1 MYKIIDLG
9 HEVPE
14 TGESRVSLIDPRL
27 VPSLVKTASKT
38 ASQTVS
44 TEIQEF
50 WDTIPQDPRYSW
62 LWVIGVSAKEY
73 YGCNNNG
80 DAFTEED
87 LKNTHQLFVDNANVF
102 LQHVNKDPAKGI
114 GKPVFSWYNDE
125 MHRVELILRIDKSRP
140 DATGT
145 VRKISNGEPLYVS
158 MGCTVKYDVCSI
170 CGNKAPT
177 RRDYC
182 DHLRF
187 NMKKILPDGRQVYA
201 LNPDPKFFD
210 ISIVAKPADP
220 TAHTLDK
227 RASLR
232 GSCEPGDSFT
242 SSAEL
247 GERAMDI
254 SQKLAALKKVSD
266 IIKKVEGVVAD
277 TKPDKPGDVPG
288 TERASDAERAS
299 DTERTAGNDS
309 KPDAQSDASI
319 RAVVHIA
326 RNGFHNMEYPEMPY
340 ERLSSMGVGPA
351 TFLTALHH
359 LGAPISLGDAAWLAG
374 SRVMGH
380 CPSHEEMGRMF
391 SLLPDALSELCERPS
406 LVDTLLHKVFAP
418 CPEDAGSP
426 VRRTLVIKV
435 MRPVAE
441 MRIRM
446 LSRMAPEGA
455 LEKIGEAFG
464 RPLEEQIHYGRT
476 LAERI
481 RKDFDPRAENFAPM
495 TVRDKHG
502 NVAVTAPYFVRNT
515 ATQEAASRMVDL
527 PTVAGSALALGAVTA
542 ALGEPTLLGKVM
554 AASLLGVASVGAFSL
569 RGKKDDEKVTT
580 ESCEEIPMTTMVESW
595 KFKKTAASMPRFGT
609 VAGLALP
616 PALALDYMY
625 NKWRYGDMA
634 DVKAEQPGMGG
645 MALKAGRFV
654 KEHPVLTTIGSG
666 LLGSQLLRMPRFGRR
681 IVPPASGKA

>member
-27 VPSLVKTASKT
+27 VPSLVKTAS
-38 ASQTVS
+38 QTVS

-50 WDTIPQDPRYSW
+50 WDTIPQDDRYSW

-125 MHRVELILRIDKSRP
+125 MHRVELILRIDKSKP

-277 TKPDKPGDVPG
+277 TKPDKPGDVPD
-288 TERASDAERAS
+288 TERASDAERVS
-299 DTERTAGNDS
+299 DTEGTAGNDS

-351 TFLTALHH
+351 TFLTVLHH

-391 SLLPDALSELCERPS
+391 SLLPDALSELRERPS
-406 LVDTLLHKVFAP
+406 LMDTLLHKVFFP
-418 CPEDAGSP
+418 CPEGACSP

-441 MRIRM
+441 MRIWM

-569 RGKKDDEKVTT
+569 RENRDDEKVTT

-645 MALKAGRFV
+645 MAFKAGRFV
-654 KEHPVLTTIGSG
+654 KEHPVLTTVGSG

-681 IVPPASGKA
+681 IVPPVARQA

>member
-14 TGESRVSLIDPRL
+14 TGEARVNLME
-27 VPSLVKTASKT
+27 PSLVKTAS
-38 ASQTVS
+38 S
-44 TEIQEF
+44 EIQEF
-50 WDTIPQDPRYSW
+50 WDAIPQDPRYSY
-62 LWVIGVSAKEY
+62 LWVIGVSAREY

-80 DAFTEED
+80 DAFNEAD
-87 LKNTHQLFVDNANVF
+87 LRKTHQNFVDNANVF

-114 GKPVFSWYNDE
+114 GKPVFSWYNE
-125 MHRVELILRIDKSRP
+125 AMHRVELILRIDKSKP
-140 DATGT
+140 DAAGT
-145 VRKISNGEPLYVS
+145 VSKITAGEPIYVS
-158 MGCTVKYDVCSI
+158 MGCTVAYDVCSI

-201 LNPDPKFFD
+201 LNPTPKFFD
-210 ISIVAKPADP
+210 ISIVTKPADP

-232 GSCEPGDSFT
+232 GQQSGVT
-242 SSAEL
+242 HALTSAEL
-247 GERAMDI
+247 GERSLDI

-266 IIKKVEGVVAD
+266 IIKKVDGIVAD
-277 TKPDKPGDVPG
+277 TKSGEP
-288 TERASDAERAS
+288 SNHAEAEYQAIQEPHMATPE
-299 DTERTAGNDS
+299 DTSE
-309 KPDAQSDASI
+309 DASI

-406 LVDTLLHKVFAP
+406 LMDTLLHKVFAP

-426 VRRTLVIKV
+426 IRRTLVIKV

-515 ATQEAASRMVDL
+515 AQQEAASRMVDL

-569 RGKKDDEKVTT
+569 RENRDDEKVTT

-634 DVKAEQPGMGG
+634 DVKSEQPGMGG

-681 IVPPASGKA
+681 IVPPVARKA

>member
-14 TGESRVSLIDPRL
+14 TGEARVNLME
-27 VPSLVKTASKT
+27 PSLVKTAS
-38 ASQTVS
+38 S
-44 TEIQEF
+44 EIQEF
-50 WDTIPQDPRYSW
+50 WDAIPQDPRYSY
-62 LWVIGVSAKEY
+62 LWVIGVSAREY

-80 DAFTEED
+80 DAFNEAD
-87 LKNTHQLFVDNANVF
+87 LRKTHQNFVDNANVF

-114 GKPVFSWYNDE
+114 GKPVFSWYNE
-125 MHRVELILRIDKSRP
+125 AMHRVELILRIDKSKP
-140 DATGT
+140 DAAGT
-145 VRKISNGEPLYVS
+145 VSKITAGEPIYVS
-158 MGCTVKYDVCSI
+158 MGCTVAYDVCSI

-201 LNPDPKFFD
+201 LNPTPKFFD
-210 ISIVAKPADP
+210 ISIVTKPADP

-232 GSCEPGDSFT
+232 GQQSGVT
-242 SSAEL
+242 HALTSAEL
-247 GERAMDI
+247 GERSLDI

-266 IIKKVEGVVAD
+266 IIKKVDGIVAD
-277 TKPDKPGDVPG
+277 TKSGEPSNHAEAEYQAIQEPHMATPED
-288 TERASDAERAS
+288 TSEDA
-299 DTERTAGNDS
+299 
-309 KPDAQSDASI
+309 PI

-351 TFLTALHH
+351 TFLAALHH

-391 SLLPDALSELCERPS
+391 SLLPDALSELRDRPS
-406 LVDTLLHKVFAP
+406 LVDTLLRQVFAP
-418 CPEDAGSP
+418 CPEDACSP

-515 ATQEAASRMVDL
+515 AQQEAASRMVDL

-569 RGKKDDEKVTT
+569 RENRDDEKVTT

>member
-14 TGESRVSLIDPRL
+14 TGEARVNLME
-27 VPSLVKTASKT
+27 PSLVKTAS
-38 ASQTVS
+38 S
-44 TEIQEF
+44 EIQEF
-50 WDTIPQDPRYSW
+50 WDAIPQDPRYSY
-62 LWVIGVSAKEY
+62 LWVIGVSAREY

-80 DAFTEED
+80 DAFNEAD
-87 LKNTHQLFVDNANVF
+87 LRKTHQNFVDNANVF

-114 GKPVFSWYNDE
+114 GKPVFSWYNE
-125 MHRVELILRIDKSRP
+125 AMHRVELILRIDKSKP
-140 DATGT
+140 DAAGT
-145 VRKISNGEPLYVS
+145 VSKITAGEPIYVS
-158 MGCTVKYDVCSI
+158 MGCTVAYDVCSI

-201 LNPDPKFFD
+201 LNPTPKFFD
-210 ISIVAKPADP
+210 ISIVTKPADP

-232 GSCEPGDSFT
+232 GQQSGVT
-242 SSAEL
+242 HALTSAEL
-247 GERAMDI
+247 GERSLDI

-266 IIKKVEGVVAD
+266 IIKKVDGIVAD
-277 TKPDKPGDVPG
+277 TKSGEPSNHAEAEYQAIQEPHMATPED
-288 TERASDAERAS
+288 TSEDA
-299 DTERTAGNDS
+299 
-309 KPDAQSDASI
+309 PI

-351 TFLTALHH
+351 TFLAALHH

-391 SLLPDALSELCERPS
+391 SLLPDALSELRDRPS
-406 LVDTLLHKVFAP
+406 LVDTLLRQVFAP
-418 CPEDAGSP
+418 CPEDACSP

-515 ATQEAASRMVDL
+515 AQQEAASRMVDL

-542 ALGEPTLLGKVM
+542 ASGEPTLLGKVM

-569 RGKKDDEKVTT
+569 RENRDDEKVTT

>member
-14 TGESRVSLIDPRL
+14 TGEARVNLME
-27 VPSLVKTASKT
+27 PSLVKTAS
-38 ASQTVS
+38 S
-44 TEIQEF
+44 EIQEF
-50 WDTIPQDPRYSW
+50 WDAIPQDPRYSY
-62 LWVIGVSAKEY
+62 LWVIGVSAREY

-80 DAFTEED
+80 DAFNEAD
-87 LKNTHQLFVDNANVF
+87 LRKTHQNFVDNANVF

-114 GKPVFSWYNDE
+114 GKPVFSWYNE
-125 MHRVELILRIDKSRP
+125 AMHRVELILRIDKSKP
-140 DATGT
+140 DAAGT
-145 VRKISNGEPLYVS
+145 VSKITAGEPIYVS
-158 MGCTVKYDVCSI
+158 MGCTVAYDVCSI

-201 LNPDPKFFD
+201 LNPTPKFFD
-210 ISIVAKPADP
+210 ISIVTKPADP

-232 GSCEPGDSFT
+232 GQQSGVT
-242 SSAEL
+242 HALTSAEL
-247 GERAMDI
+247 GERSLDI

-266 IIKKVEGVVAD
+266 IIKKVDGIVAD
-277 TKPDKPGDVPG
+277 TKSGEP
-288 TERASDAERAS
+288 SNHAEAEYQAIQEPHMATPE
-299 DTERTAGNDS
+299 DTSE
-309 KPDAQSDASI
+309 DASI

-406 LVDTLLHKVFAP
+406 LMDTLLHKVFAP

-515 ATQEAASRMVDL
+515 AQQEAAFRMVDL

-569 RGKKDDEKVTT
+569 RENRDDEKVTT

-625 NKWRYGDMA
+625 NKWRYGDLA

>member
-14 TGESRVSLIDPRL
+14 TGESRVNLIDPQL
-27 VPSLVKTASKT
+27 VPSLIKS
-38 ASQTVS
+38 ASQTAS

-50 WDTIPQDPRYSW
+50 WDTIPQDPRYSY

-87 LKNTHQLFVDNANVF
+87 LKHTHQHFVDNANVF

-114 GKPVFSWYNDE
+114 DKPVFSWYNDD
-125 MHRVELILRIDKSRP
+125 MHRVELILRIDKSKP
-140 DATGT
+140 EAAGT
-145 VRKISNGEPLYVS
+145 VSKITNGEPLFVS
-158 MGCTVKYDVCSI
+158 MGCTVTYDVCSI

-201 LNPDPKFFD
+201 LNPNPKFFD

-220 TAHTLDK
+220 TAYMLDK

-232 GSCEPGDSFT
+232 GAYGDGET
-242 SSAEL
+242 LVSSAEL
-247 GERAMDI
+247 GEHAEDI

-266 IIKKVEGVVAD
+266 IIKNVEGVVAD
-277 TKPDKPGDVPG
+277 TKPEKPGDVSKA
-288 TERASDAERAS
+288 ENADASADMPA
-299 DTERTAGNDS
+299 DT
-309 KPDAQSDASI
+309 DASI
-319 RAVVHIA
+319 RAVVRIA

-351 TFLTALHH
+351 MFLSAMHH
-359 LGAPISLGDAAWLAG
+359 LGAPVSLGDAAWLAG

-380 CPSHEEMGRMF
+380 CPTHREMGRMF
-391 SLLPDALSELCERPS
+391 SMLPEALTELCERPS
-406 LVDTLLHKVFAP
+406 LMDTLLHRVFAP
-418 CPEDAGSP
+418 CPGDADSP
-426 VRRTLVIKV
+426 VKRTLVIKV
-435 MRPVAE
+435 MRPVSE
-441 MRIRM
+441 LRIRM
-446 LSRMAPEGA
+446 LTRMAPEGA

-464 RPLEEQIHYGRT
+464 QPLEGQIHYGRT
-476 LAERI
+476 LSERI
-481 RKDFDPRAENFAPM
+481 RRDFDPRAENFAPM
-495 TVRDKHG
+495 TVKDKHG

-515 ATQEAASRMVDL
+515 AQQEVASRAVDI
-527 PTVAGSALALGAVTA
+527 PTAAGSALALGAITA
-542 ALGEPTLLGKVM
+542 ALGEPTLLGKIM
-554 AASLLGVASVGAFSL
+554 AASLLGAASVGAFSL
-569 RGKKDDEKVTT
+569 RESRDDEKVTT
-580 ESCEEIPMTTMVESW
+580 ESCEEIPMTTITESW
-595 KFKKTAASMPRFGT
+595 KFKKTASSMPRFGT

-634 DVKAEQPGMGG
+634 DVKAEQPGISG

-666 LLGSQLLRMPRFGRR
+666 LIGSQMLRMPRFGRR
-681 IVPPASGKA
+681 IVPPVTMKRQA

>member
-14 TGESRVSLIDPRL
+14 TGEARVNLME
-27 VPSLVKTASKT
+27 PSLVKTAS
-38 ASQTVS
+38 S
-44 TEIQEF
+44 EIQEF
-50 WDTIPQDPRYSW
+50 WDAIPQDPRYSY
-62 LWVIGVSAKEY
+62 LWVIGVSAREY

-80 DAFTEED
+80 DAFNEAD
-87 LKNTHQLFVDNANVF
+87 LRKTHQNFVDNANVF

-114 GKPVFSWYNDE
+114 GKPVFSWYNE
-125 MHRVELILRIDKSRP
+125 AMHRVELILRIDKSKP
-140 DATGT
+140 DAAGT
-145 VRKISNGEPLYVS
+145 VSKITAGEPIYVS
-158 MGCTVKYDVCSI
+158 MGCTVAYDVCSI

-201 LNPDPKFFD
+201 LNPTPKFFD
-210 ISIVAKPADP
+210 ISIVTKPADP

-232 GSCEPGDSFT
+232 GQQSGVT
-242 SSAEL
+242 HALTSAEL
-247 GERAMDI
+247 GERSLDI

-266 IIKKVEGVVAD
+266 IIKKVDGIVAD
-277 TKPDKPGDVPG
+277 TKSGEPSNHAEAEYQAIQEPHMATPED
-288 TERASDAERAS
+288 TSEDA
-299 DTERTAGNDS
+299 
-309 KPDAQSDASI
+309 PI

-351 TFLTALHH
+351 TFLAALHH

-391 SLLPDALSELCERPS
+391 SLLPDALSELRDRPS
-406 LVDTLLHKVFAP
+406 LVDTLLRQVFAP
-418 CPEDAGSP
+418 CPEDACSP

-455 LEKIGEAFG
+455 LEKIGEAFS

-515 ATQEAASRMVDL
+515 AQQEAASRMVDL

-569 RGKKDDEKVTT
+569 RENRDDEKVTT

>member
-1 MYKIIDLG
+1 M
-9 HEVPE
+9 PE
-14 TGESRVSLIDPRL
+14 TGEARVNLME
-27 VPSLVKTASKT
+27 PSLVKTAS
-38 ASQTVS
+38 S
-44 TEIQEF
+44 EIQEF
-50 WDTIPQDPRYSW
+50 WDAIPQDPRYSY
-62 LWVIGVSAKEY
+62 LWVIGVSAREY

-80 DAFTEED
+80 DAFNEAD
-87 LKNTHQLFVDNANVF
+87 LRKTHQNFVDNANVF

-114 GKPVFSWYNDE
+114 GKPVFSWYNE
-125 MHRVELILRIDKSRP
+125 AMHRVELILRIDKSKP
-140 DATGT
+140 DAAGT
-145 VRKISNGEPLYVS
+145 VSKITAGEPIYVS
-158 MGCTVKYDVCSI
+158 MGCTVAYDVCSI

-201 LNPDPKFFD
+201 LNPTPKFFD
-210 ISIVAKPADP
+210 ISIVTKPADP

-232 GSCEPGDSFT
+232 GQQSGVT
-242 SSAEL
+242 HALTSAEL
-247 GERAMDI
+247 GERSLDI

-266 IIKKVEGVVAD
+266 IIKKVDGIVAD
-277 TKPDKPGDVPG
+277 TKSGEPSNHAEAEYQAIQEPHMATPED
-288 TERASDAERAS
+288 TSEDA
-299 DTERTAGNDS
+299 
-309 KPDAQSDASI
+309 PI

-351 TFLTALHH
+351 TFLAALHH

-391 SLLPDALSELCERPS
+391 SLLPDALSELRDRPS
-406 LVDTLLHKVFAP
+406 LVDTLLRQVFAP
-418 CPEDAGSP
+418 CPEDACSP

-515 ATQEAASRMVDL
+515 AQQEAASRMVDL

-569 RGKKDDEKVTT
+569 RENRDDEKVTT

>member
-1 MYKIIDLG
+1 
-9 HEVPE
+9 
-14 TGESRVSLIDPRL
+14 
-27 VPSLVKTASKT
+27 
-38 ASQTVS
+38 
-44 TEIQEF
+44 
-50 WDTIPQDPRYSW
+50 
-62 LWVIGVSAKEY
+62 
-73 YGCNNNG
+73 
-80 DAFTEED
+80 
-87 LKNTHQLFVDNANVF
+87 
-102 LQHVNKDPAKGI
+102 
-114 GKPVFSWYNDE
+114 
-125 MHRVELILRIDKSRP
+125 
-140 DATGT
+140 
-145 VRKISNGEPLYVS
+145 
-158 MGCTVKYDVCSI
+158 
-170 CGNKAPT
+170 
-177 RRDYC
+177 
-182 DHLRF
+182 
-187 NMKKILPDGRQVYA
+187 
-201 LNPDPKFFD
+201 
-210 ISIVAKPADP
+210 
-220 TAHTLDK
+220 
-227 RASLR
+227 
-232 GSCEPGDSFT
+232 
-242 SSAEL
+242 
-247 GERAMDI
+247 
-254 SQKLAALKKVSD
+254 
-266 IIKKVEGVVAD
+266 
-277 TKPDKPGDVPG
+277 
-288 TERASDAERAS
+288 
-299 DTERTAGNDS
+299 
-309 KPDAQSDASI
+309 
-319 RAVVHIA
+319 
-326 RNGFHNMEYPEMPY
+326 MEYPEMPY

-426 VRRTLVIKV
+426 IRRTLVIKV

-464 RPLEEQIHYGRT
+464 QPLEEQIHYGRT

-515 ATQEAASRMVDL
+515 AQQEAASRMVDL

-569 RGKKDDEKVTT
+569 RENRDDEKVTT

-681 IVPPASGKA
+681 IVPPVARQA

>member
-38 ASQTVS
+38 AS

-50 WDTIPQDPRYSW
+50 WDTIPQDDRYSW

-125 MHRVELILRIDKSRP
+125 MHRVELILRIDKSKP

-145 VRKISNGEPLYVS
+145 VRKITNGEPLYVS

-227 RASLR
+227 RASLHGQQ
-232 GSCEPGDSFT
+232 GSETPAL

-247 GERAMDI
+247 GERSLDI

-266 IIKKVEGVVAD
+266 IIKKVEGIVVD
-277 TKPDKPGDVPG
+277 TKPGEP
-288 TERASDAERAS
+288 SDHAEAERQAVQEPHT
-299 DTERTAGNDS
+299 DTLE
-309 KPDAQSDASI
+309 DAPI
-319 RAVVHIA
+319 RAVAHLA
-326 RNGFHNMEYPEMPY
+326 REGFQHMEYPVMPY
-340 ERLSSMGVGPA
+340 EYLSSMGVSPTA
-351 TFLTALHH
+351 FLLAMHH
-359 LGAPISLGDAAWLAG
+359 LRAPISLGDAAWLAG

-426 VRRTLVIKV
+426 IRRTLVIKV

-464 RPLEEQIHYGRT
+464 QPLEEQIHYGRT

-527 PTVAGSALALGAVTA
+527 PTAAGSALALGAVTA

-569 RGKKDDEKVTT
+569 RENRDDEKVTT

-654 KEHPVLTTIGSG
+654 KEHPVLTTVGSG

-681 IVPPASGKA
+681 IVPPVARQA

>member
-38 ASQTVS
+38 AS

-50 WDTIPQDPRYSW
+50 WDTIPQDDRYSW

-125 MHRVELILRIDKSRP
+125 MHRVELILRIDKSKP
-140 DATGT
+140 GATGT
-145 VRKISNGEPLYVS
+145 VRKITNGEPLYVS

-227 RASLR
+227 RASLHGQQ
-232 GSCEPGDSFT
+232 GSETPAL

-247 GERAMDI
+247 GERSLDI

-266 IIKKVEGVVAD
+266 IIKKVEGIVVD
-277 TKPDKPGDVPG
+277 TKPGEP
-288 TERASDAERAS
+288 SDHAEAERQAVQEPHT
-299 DTERTAGNDS
+299 DTLE
-309 KPDAQSDASI
+309 DAPI
-319 RAVVHIA
+319 RAVAHLA
-326 RNGFHNMEYPEMPY
+326 REGFQHMEYPVMPY
-340 ERLSSMGVGPA
+340 EYLSSMGVSPTA
-351 TFLTALHH
+351 FLLAMHH
-359 LGAPISLGDAAWLAG
+359 LRAPISLGDAAWLAG

-426 VRRTLVIKV
+426 IRRTLVIKV

-464 RPLEEQIHYGRT
+464 QPLEEQIHYGRT

-569 RGKKDDEKVTT
+569 RENRDDEKVTT

-654 KEHPVLTTIGSG
+654 KEHPVLTTVGSG

-681 IVPPASGKA
+681 IVPPVARQA

>member
-38 ASQTVS
+38 ASQTAS

-50 WDTIPQDPRYSW
+50 WDTIPQDDRYSW

-125 MHRVELILRIDKSRP
+125 MHRVELILRIDKSKP

-145 VRKISNGEPLYVS
+145 VRKITNGEPLYVS

-227 RASLR
+227 RASLHGQQ
-232 GSCEPGDSFT
+232 GSETPAL

-247 GERAMDI
+247 GERSLDI

-266 IIKKVEGVVAD
+266 IIKKVEGIVVD
-277 TKPDKPGDVPG
+277 TKPGEP
-288 TERASDAERAS
+288 SDHAEAERQAVQEPHT
-299 DTERTAGNDS
+299 DTLE
-309 KPDAQSDASI
+309 DAPI
-319 RAVVHIA
+319 RAVAHLA
-326 RNGFHNMEYPEMPY
+326 REGFQHMEYPVMPY
-340 ERLSSMGVGPA
+340 EYLSSMGVSPTA
-351 TFLTALHH
+351 FLLAMHH
-359 LGAPISLGDAAWLAG
+359 LRAPISLGDAAWLAG

-426 VRRTLVIKV
+426 IRRTLVIKV

-464 RPLEEQIHYGRT
+464 QPLEEQIHYGRT

-569 RGKKDDEKVTT
+569 RENRDDEKVTT

-654 KEHPVLTTIGSG
+654 KEHPVLTTVGSG

-681 IVPPASGKA
+681 IVPPVARQA

>member
-14 TGESRVSLIDPRL
+14 TGEARVNLMES
-27 VPSLVKTASKT
+27 SLVKTAS
-38 ASQTVS
+38 S
-44 TEIQEF
+44 EIQEF
-50 WDTIPQDPRYSW
+50 WDAIPQDPRYSY
-62 LWVIGVSAKEY
+62 LWVIGVSAREY

-80 DAFTEED
+80 DAFNEAD
-87 LKNTHQLFVDNANVF
+87 LRKTHQNFVDNANVF

-114 GKPVFSWYNDE
+114 GKPVFSWYNE
-125 MHRVELILRIDKSRP
+125 AMHRVELILRIDKSKP
-140 DATGT
+140 DAAGT
-145 VRKISNGEPLYVS
+145 VSKITAGEPIYVS
-158 MGCTVKYDVCSI
+158 MGCTVAYDVCSI

-201 LNPDPKFFD
+201 LNPTPKFFD
-210 ISIVAKPADP
+210 ISIVTKPADP

-232 GSCEPGDSFT
+232 GQQSGVT
-242 SSAEL
+242 HALTSAEL
-247 GERAMDI
+247 GERSLDI

-266 IIKKVEGVVAD
+266 IIKKVDGIVAD
-277 TKPDKPGDVPG
+277 TKSGEPSNHAEAEYQAIQEPHMATPED
-288 TERASDAERAS
+288 TSEDA
-299 DTERTAGNDS
+299 
-309 KPDAQSDASI
+309 PI

-351 TFLTALHH
+351 TFLAALHH

-391 SLLPDALSELCERPS
+391 SLLPDALSELRDRPS
-406 LVDTLLHKVFAP
+406 LVDTLLRQVFAP
-418 CPEDAGSP
+418 CPEDACSP

-515 ATQEAASRMVDL
+515 AQQEAASRMVDL

-569 RGKKDDEKVTT
+569 RENRDDEKVTT
-580 ESCEEIPMTTMVESW
+580 ESCEEIPMTTMIESW

>member
-38 ASQTVS
+38 AS

-50 WDTIPQDPRYSW
+50 WDTIPQDDRYSW

-114 GKPVFSWYNDE
+114 GKPVFSWYNE
-125 MHRVELILRIDKSRP
+125 AMHRVELILRIDKSKP

-145 VRKISNGEPLYVS
+145 VRKITNGEPLYVS

-227 RASLR
+227 RASLHGQQ
-232 GSCEPGDSFT
+232 GSETPAL

-247 GERAMDI
+247 GERSLDI

-266 IIKKVEGVVAD
+266 IIKKVEGIVVD
-277 TKPDKPGDVPG
+277 TKPGEP
-288 TERASDAERAS
+288 SDHAEAERQAVQEPHT
-299 DTERTAGNDS
+299 DTLE
-309 KPDAQSDASI
+309 DAPI
-319 RAVVHIA
+319 RAVAHLA
-326 RNGFHNMEYPEMPY
+326 REGFQHMEYPVMPY
-340 ERLSSMGVGPA
+340 EYLSSMGVSPTA
-351 TFLTALHH
+351 FLLAMHH
-359 LGAPISLGDAAWLAG
+359 LRAPISLGDAAWLAG

-426 VRRTLVIKV
+426 IRRTLVIKV

-464 RPLEEQIHYGRT
+464 QPLEEQIHYGRT

-569 RGKKDDEKVTT
+569 RENRDDEKVTT

-654 KEHPVLTTIGSG
+654 KEHPVLTTVGSG

-681 IVPPASGKA
+681 IVPPVARQA

>member
-1 MYKIIDLG
+1 M
-9 HEVPE
+9 
-14 TGESRVSLIDPRL
+14 
-27 VPSLVKTASKT
+27 
-38 ASQTVS
+38 
-44 TEIQEF
+44 
-50 WDTIPQDPRYSW
+50 
-62 LWVIGVSAKEY
+62 
-73 YGCNNNG
+73 
-80 DAFTEED
+80 
-87 LKNTHQLFVDNANVF
+87 DNANVF

-114 GKPVFSWYNDE
+114 GKPVFSWYNE
-125 MHRVELILRIDKSRP
+125 AMHRVELILRIDKSKP
-140 DATGT
+140 DAAGT
-145 VRKISNGEPLYVS
+145 VSKITAGEPIYVS
-158 MGCTVKYDVCSI
+158 MGCTVAYDVCSI

-201 LNPDPKFFD
+201 LNPTPKFFD
-210 ISIVAKPADP
+210 ISIVTKPADP

-232 GSCEPGDSFT
+232 GQQSGVT
-242 SSAEL
+242 HALTSAEL
-247 GERAMDI
+247 GERSLDI

-266 IIKKVEGVVAD
+266 IIKKVDGIVAD
-277 TKPDKPGDVPG
+277 TKSGEPSNHAEAEYQAIQEPHMATPED
-288 TERASDAERAS
+288 TSEDA
-299 DTERTAGNDS
+299 
-309 KPDAQSDASI
+309 PI

-351 TFLTALHH
+351 TFLAALHH

-391 SLLPDALSELCERPS
+391 SLLPDALSELRDRPS
-406 LVDTLLHKVFAP
+406 LVDTLLRQVFAP
-418 CPEDAGSP
+418 CPEDACSP

-515 ATQEAASRMVDL
+515 AQQEAASRMVDL

-569 RGKKDDEKVTT
+569 RENRDDEKVTT

>member
-14 TGESRVSLIDPRL
+14 TGEARVNLME
-27 VPSLVKTASKT
+27 PSLVKTAS
-38 ASQTVS
+38 S
-44 TEIQEF
+44 EIQEF
-50 WDTIPQDPRYSW
+50 WDAIPQDPRYSY
-62 LWVIGVSAKEY
+62 LWVIGVSAREY

-80 DAFTEED
+80 DAFNEAD
-87 LKNTHQLFVDNANVF
+87 LRKTHQNFVDNANVF

-114 GKPVFSWYNDE
+114 GKPVFSWYNE
-125 MHRVELILRIDKSRP
+125 AMHRVELILRIDKSKP
-140 DATGT
+140 DAAGT
-145 VRKISNGEPLYVS
+145 VSKITAGEPIYVS
-158 MGCTVKYDVCSI
+158 MGCTVAYDVCSI

-201 LNPDPKFFD
+201 LNPTPKFFD
-210 ISIVAKPADP
+210 ISIVTKPADP

-232 GSCEPGDSFT
+232 GQQSGVT
-242 SSAEL
+242 HALTSAEL
-247 GERAMDI
+247 GERSLDI

-266 IIKKVEGVVAD
+266 IIKKVDGIVAD
-277 TKPDKPGDVPG
+277 TKSGEP
-288 TERASDAERAS
+288 SNHAEAEYQAIQEPHMATPE
-299 DTERTAGNDS
+299 DTSE
-309 KPDAQSDASI
+309 DASI

-406 LVDTLLHKVFAP
+406 LMDTLLHKVFAP

-515 ATQEAASRMVDL
+515 AQQEAAFRMVDL

-569 RGKKDDEKVTT
+569 RENRDDEKVTT

-625 NKWRYGDMA
+625 NKWRYGDLA

-654 KEHPVLTTIGSG
+654 KEHPVLTTIGSS

>member
-14 TGESRVSLIDPRL
+14 TGEARVSLIDQAAM
-27 VPSLVKTASKT
+27 PSLVKTA
-38 ASQTVS
+38 S

-50 WDTIPQDPRYSW
+50 WDTIPQDPRYSY
-62 LWVIGVSAKEY
+62 LWVIGVSAREY

-80 DAFTEED
+80 DAFNEAD
-87 LKNTHQLFVDNANVF
+87 LKNTHQNFVDNANVF

-114 GKPVFSWYNDE
+114 GKPVFSWYNDA
-125 MHRVELILRIDKSRP
+125 MHRVELILRIDKSKP
-140 DATGT
+140 DAAGT
-145 VRKISNGEPLYVS
+145 VSKITSGEPIYVS
-158 MGCTVKYDVCSI
+158 MGCTVTYDVCSI

-201 LNPDPKFFD
+201 LNPNPKFFD
-210 ISIVAKPADP
+210 ISIVARPADP

-227 RASLR
+227 RASLH
-232 GSCEPGDSFT
+232 GACDAPET
-242 SSAEL
+242 VISSAEL
-247 GERAMDI
+247 GERSADI
-254 SQKLAALKKVSD
+254 SLKLAALKKVSD

-277 TKPDKPGDVPG
+277 
-288 TERASDAERAS
+288 
-299 DTERTAGNDS
+299 S
-309 KPDAQSDASI
+309 KPEKAGDTQKTENGDTGASPDTDVRI
-319 RAVVHIA
+319 QAVAHIA
-326 RNGFHNMEYPEMPY
+326 RNGFQHMEYPAMPY
-340 ERLSSMGVGPA
+340 ERLSSLGVGPM
-351 TFLTALHH
+351 TFLSAMCH

-374 SRVMGH
+374 TRVMGH

-391 SLLPDALSELCERPS
+391 SLLPDALSELRNRPS
-406 LVDTLLHKVFAP
+406 LMDTLLNQVF
-418 CPEDAGSP
+418 SP
-426 VRRTLVIKV
+426 AQHDGDTRLQRTLVIKV

-446 LSRMAPEGA
+446 LTRMAPEGA

-464 RPLEEQIHYGRT
+464 KPLEEQIHYGRT

-481 RKDFDPRAENFAPM
+481 RRDFDPRAENFATM
-495 TVRDKHG
+495 TVRDRYG
-502 NVAVTAPYFVRNT
+502 NVATTAPYFVRNT
-515 ATQEAASRMVDL
+515 AQQKASAKLLD
-527 PTVAGSALALGAVTA
+527 PPSIAGSALALGAITA
-542 ALGEPTLLGKVM
+542 AIGEPTLLGKVL

-569 RGKKDDEKVTT
+569 REPTDQENVTT
-580 ESCEEIPMTTMVESW
+580 ETCEEIPMTTMSESW
-595 KFKKTAASMPRFGT
+595 KFKKTAATMPRFGT
-609 VAGLALP
+609 IAGLALP

-625 NKWRYGDMA
+625 NKWQYGDMA
-634 DVKAEQPGMGG
+634 DVAAEQPGIGG

-666 LLGSQLLRMPRFGRR
+666 LVGSQLLRMPRFGRR
-681 IVPPASGKA
+681 IVPPASGKAQA